1 MSLLFYVQTC
11 SLTPFPMR
19 WGTRQKNIELT
30 SWAETYY
37 WDKEKN
43 NSYDC
48 VCVHTRVQVMH
59 KQMLTTCQT
68 KNT

>member
-1 MSLLFYVQTC
+1 
-11 SLTPFPMR
+11 MR